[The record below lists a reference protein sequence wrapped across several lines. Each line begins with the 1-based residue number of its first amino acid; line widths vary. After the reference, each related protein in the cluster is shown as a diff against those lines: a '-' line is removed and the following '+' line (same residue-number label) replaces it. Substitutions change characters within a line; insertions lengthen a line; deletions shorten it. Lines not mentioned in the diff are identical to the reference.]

1 MVDPLA
7 TVVHDSVAEDNSF
20 SSQRVTA
27 SMLKTRDTNSSPTTR
42 GEISDLTR
50 VLLVREVV
58 ENGHVF
64 PAGTSGTVVFRYSR
78 GEGYEVEISADH
90 HAVVTVS
97 ARDIE
102 PA

>member
-1 MVDPLA
+1 
-7 TVVHDSVAEDNSF
+7 
-20 SSQRVTA
+20 
-27 SMLKTRDTNSSPTTR
+27 MLKTRDMNPLPTAR
-42 GEISDLTR
+42 GDIADLTR

-64 PAGTSGTVVFRYSR
+64 PAGTSGTVVFRYSG
-78 GEGYEVEISADH
+78 GEGYEVEVSADH